1 MDYATLQ
8 YAVTDGI
15 ATITLQRPEKGNAI
29 NSRMSEELPAVWG
42 AFEADA
48 SARVAIITGAGERAF
63 CVGADLA
70 DRPGTDAEGHDASL
84 KSIRWTSLQNDV
96 SKPVICAVNGMAVG
110 GGLHFVAESDMVI
123 AAEHAT
129 FFDTHVK
136 VGLVSGLEPVVLAR
150 RMPLEAVMRL
160 ALTGGAER
168 LSAHRA
174 RELGLVGEVV
184 PADQLSSA
192 AYALALS
199 VRDHSP
205 AALAR
210 TKRAIWQSKELGLHD
225 ALQFAWREI
234 AEHIG
239 HPDVEEGARAFL
251 ERRSPR
257 WVSETGA
264 AESGGNH

>member
-1 MDYATLQ
+1 MDYTTLD
-8 YAVTDGI
+8 YVVEDGI
-15 ATITLQRPEKGNAI
+15 ATITIQRPEKGNAV
-29 NSRMSEELPAVWG
+29 NSRMSEELPHVW
-42 AFEADA
+42 ASFESDS

-70 DRPGTDAEGHDASL
+70 DRPKTDAEGGNASL
-84 KSIRWTSLQNDV
+84 QSIRWTSLQNDV

-123 AAEHAT
+123 AADHAT

-168 LSAHRA
+168 LSAQRA
-174 RELGLVGEVV
+174 CELGLVGEVV
-184 PADQLSSA
+184 PGDQLLA
-192 AYALALS
+192 AAVKLAQS

-225 ALQFAWREI
+225 ALHFAWHEI
-234 AEHIG
+234 LLHMG
-239 HPDVEEGARAFL
+239 HPDMEEGARAFL
-251 ERRSPR
+251 ERRTPQWTS
-257 WVSETGA
+257 
-264 AESGGNH
+264 